1 MEQDHQEQTNGR
13 LNAHV
18 ALEALRRAGQDARR
32 VAVDTGTAIVIR
44 ENGKLVR
51 ISAEQLKAEGVEEPQ
66 RS

>member
-1 MEQDHQEQTNGR
+1 
-13 LNAHV
+13 
-18 ALEALRRAGQDARR
+18 
-32 VAVDTGTAIVIR
+32 VDTGTAIVIR